1 MSRSVKIL
9 LLISLMTLVS
19 CRGGS
24 RYYPDF
30 IAADSNNPDSLLTA
44 LESLTPEADSA
55 PNRRKEA
62 EYEVIHQLVFSDL
75 YGFADV
81 SRKENIQDAAT
92 YFSRLH
98 NNTMVVLSLD
108 ALGRIRYSEND
119 FNGAVSAFSEALRKI
134 DWKKDIARAR
144 VLCNEMANCYKAAG
158 VNIEEGEYLF
168 FAYQG
173 FHSARVKT
181 EKFRFGALIF
191 FFIAVLSTLIWFYKA
206 RKIAIEK
213 ELAQT
218 KAENEESLA
227 IAEDLKSRIANMKGK
242 SITGTDVLERLCA
255 QYYVNEGSDRLQGS
269 IVKEVRTIIDGLR
282 NDPSVQKNLEESL
295 DNSTDNVMTRLRQA
309 FPKWKEEDFHLYAY
323 TASGL
328 SSTTIATLLE
338 KDKPYVYNRLYRLKS
353 RIQSSDLP
361 DKEFFLEQISPRA
374 SLGRE

>member
-9 LLISLMTLVS
+9 LLIFLAAFTS

-24 RYYPDF
+24 RYYSDF
-30 IAADSNNPDSLLTA
+30 IAPESENPDSLLTA

-62 EYEVIHQLVFSDL
+62 EYEVLHQLAFSDL

-81 SRKENIQDAAT
+81 SRKEKIEEAIS
-92 YFSRLH
+92 YFSRRH
-98 NNTMVVLSLD
+98 NRTMLVLSLE

-119 FNGAVSAFSEALRKI
+119 FKEAVSAFSEALRKI

-144 VLCNEMANCYKAAG
+144 VLCNEMALCYKAAG

-181 EKFRFGALIF
+181 EKIRLGALGIL
-191 FFIAVLSTLIWFYKA
+191 FIAVLSTLVWYYKA

-218 KAENEESLA
+218 KAENEESLS
-227 IAEDLKSRIANMKGK
+227 IAEDLKSRIASMKGK

-269 IVKEVRTIIDGLR
+269 IVKEVRSIIDGLR
-282 NDPSVQKNLEESL
+282 NDSSVQKSLEESL
-295 DNSTDNVMTRLRQA
+295 DNTSDNVMTRLRQA

-353 RIQSSDLP
+353 RIQASDLP
-361 DKEFFLEQISPRA
+361 DREFFLEQINR
-374 SLGRE
+374 